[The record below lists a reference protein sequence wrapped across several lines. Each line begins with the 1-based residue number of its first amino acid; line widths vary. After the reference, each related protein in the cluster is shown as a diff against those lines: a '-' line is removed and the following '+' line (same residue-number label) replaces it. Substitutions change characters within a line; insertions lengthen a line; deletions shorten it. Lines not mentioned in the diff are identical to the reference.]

1 MGELN
6 EIKQVEYLS
15 QSLAHT
21 QAQLSVNTITPED
34 LI

>member
-6 EIKQVEYLS
+6 EIIQVEHLS

-21 QAQLSVNTITPED
+21 QAQLSVNTITSEE